1 MRMERMEVLVA
12 APKRQLLPVSV
23 VEVATAAAA
32 LDDAVKSCRRPTAVW
47 GKPQRVVA
55 TEVVPDLKGATRMA
69 DDRRAA
75 AEEVRL
81 WGVDESLLVPRPLPE
96 RSLAFGKRRV
106 VVARR
111 ILCCVYDFED

>member
-1 MRMERMEVLVA
+1 MERTAVLVA
-12 APKRQLLPVSV
+12 APKRPPLAVSV
-23 VEVATAAAA
+23 VEAAAT

-55 TEVVPDLKGATRMA
+55 TVAVPDLKGATRTA

-81 WGVDESLLVPRPLPE
+81 
-96 RSLAFGKRRV
+96 
-106 VVARR
+106 
-111 ILCCVYDFED
+111 